1 MKRIGLVVA
10 YDGTNYC
17 GWQTQP
23 NGITVQGVLNET
35 LSELLGEKIE
45 TIGASRTDAGVHA
58 MGNVA
63 VFDTNTRIPGEKIS
77 YALNQRLPEDI
88 RIQLSEEVEPD
99 FHPRYCDSEK
109 TYEYRILNRKFPV
122 PTERLYTYFYHYKLD
137 VDKMKAATSYLI
149 GQHDFASFCGAKAQ
163 VKTTIR
169 TVTGIDVWR
178 DGDIVTIR
186 VTGTGFLYNMVR
198 IIAGTLIEVGNGQYP
213 PERVKTILEACNREM
228 AGPTA
233 PDEIYN
239 HPKTSYVAT
248 FVGNANILH
257 GAAERIQGENAIV
270 KIGNDRVIVKL
281 ETSQQNTEDTGV
293 KQYLSAGEKVT
304 LAVRSENILL
314 QETAVIG
321 DTGTDYR
328 DAVDISVADGSLDA
342 HNKNSVSGLQATVT
356 EKNFAGGQLRVTLK
370 LSDGTQLIASRY
382 GIDAS
387 IAEGQTVRCSF
398 LPTDAVLVDREDIHE
413 EA

>member
-23 NGITVQGVLNET
+23 NGITVQGVLNDT

-149 GQHDFASFCGAKAQ
+149 GQHDFASFCGNRHMKKST
-163 VKTTIR
+163 VRTIFS
-169 TVTGIDVWR
+169 IDLVER
-178 DGDIVTIR
+178 DGEIEILYC
-186 VTGTGFLYNMVR
+186 GNGFLQNMVR
-198 IIAGTLIEVGNGQYP
+198 ILTGTLIEVGRGERA
-213 PERVKTILEACNREM
+213 PESMPALLKAKERKQ
-228 AGPTA
+228 AGYTA
-233 PDEIYN
+233 P
-239 HPKTSYVAT
+239 P
-248 FVGNANILH
+248 
-257 GAAERIQGENAIV
+257 QGL
-270 KIGNDRVIVKL
+270 RL
-281 ETSQQNTEDTGV
+281 
-293 KQYLSAGEKVT
+293 EKVT
-304 LAVRSENILL
+304 Y
-314 QETAVIG
+314 ETM
-321 DTGTDYR
+321 
-328 DAVDISVADGSLDA
+328 DG
-342 HNKNSVSGLQATVT
+342 
-356 EKNFAGGQLRVTLK
+356 
-370 LSDGTQLIASRY
+370 
-382 GIDAS
+382 
-387 IAEGQTVRCSF
+387 RC
-398 LPTDAVLVDREDIHE
+398 
-413 EA
+413 